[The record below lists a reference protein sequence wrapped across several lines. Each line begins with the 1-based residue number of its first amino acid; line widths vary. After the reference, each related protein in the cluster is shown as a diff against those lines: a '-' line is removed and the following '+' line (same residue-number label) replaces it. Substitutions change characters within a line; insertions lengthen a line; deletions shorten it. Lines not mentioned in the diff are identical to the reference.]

1 MLPLKQTN
9 SNHPSRPNQ
18 EMRRG
23 SNFIFAH
30 SQGSHFAYYVTKLL
44 RSNYNV
50 NVKALSESF
59 SETSLDNV
67 FACFCCVGQYTTL
80 RLEGETLGIM
90 V

>member
-1 MLPLKQTN
+1 
-9 SNHPSRPNQ
+9 
-18 EMRRG
+18 MRRG

-67 FACFCCVGQYTTL
+67 GHVFAAL
-80 RLEGETLGIM
+80 DSILLLDWRILEGETLGIM